1 MRYTSPLKVTVPS
14 PYSLAQ
20 SCVTDTWGL
29 PCGETARAMSVPS
42 RPDTLRRAARVTG
55 GWYAAGGG
63 AEKIGGPGG
72 NTDDPATDEANPGAA
87 GAATLSVTV
96 VIGVTGAAL
105 GAGGFTSTAG
115 APGTVPGAAGAAG
128 PAGAAGAAVAAFCSV
143 PALIAC
149 SRPRTALVTSFT
161 EVTVT
166 AFCARISFLLSRRRV
181 AHCFM

>member
-1 MRYTSPLKVTVPS
+1 MIFQVPPNQFIGIEPSRYESGNMRYTSPLKVTVPS

-72 NTDDPATDEANPGAA
+72 NTDY
-87 GAATLSVTV
+87 L
-96 VIGVTGAAL
+96 
-105 GAGGFTSTAG
+105 
-115 APGTVPGAAGAAG
+115 
-128 PAGAAGAAVAAFCSV
+128 
-143 PALIAC
+143 
-149 SRPRTALVTSFT
+149 
-161 EVTVT
+161 
-166 AFCARISFLLSRRRV
+166 
-181 AHCFM
+181 